1 MSIIEEIDERA
12 QELRDTGAIVSII
25 DWDNATQESLER
37 ELDGFNLEYNVIPL
51 LLRKFQYNKSD
62 GLVMIG
68 INWGELEGI
77 EPIFHENEKKIREAL
92 HEFMQICNEIGK
104 VKGPWGPLMYCMEDP
119 NQPGAKL
126 SKREGNTGK
135 FTQDFIFV
143 EPRATMERIMTFEK
157 YIKTK

>member
-12 QELRDTGAIVSII
+12 QELRDTGVIVSLI
-25 DWDNATQESLER
+25 DCDNATRESLER
-37 ELDGFNLEYNVIPL
+37 ELDGFNLEYNVIPFL
-51 LLRKFQYNKSD
+51 LSKFQYNKGD

-77 EPIFHENEKKIREAL
+77 EPIV

-126 SKREGNTGK
+126 SVREGNTGK
-135 FTQDFIFV
+135 FTQDFVFV
-143 EPRATMERIMTFEK
+143 EPRVTMERIMTFEK

>member
-12 QELRDTGAIVSII
+12 QELRDTGAIVSLI

-37 ELDGFNLEYNVIPL
+37 ELDGFNLEYNVIPY
-51 LLRKFQYNKSD
+51 LLRKFQYNKGD
-62 GLVMIG
+62 GLIMIG

-77 EPIFHENEKKIREAL
+77 EPIV

-135 FTQDFIFV
+135 FTQDFVFV
-143 EPRATMERIMTFEK
+143 EPRVTMERIMTFEK

>member
-1 MSIIEEIDERA
+1 MSIIKEIDERA
-12 QELRDTGAIVSII
+12 QELRDTGAIVSLI

-37 ELDGFNLEYNVIPL
+37 ELEGFNLEYNVIPF
-51 LLRKFQYNKSD
+51 LLRKFQYNKGD
-62 GLVMIG
+62 GLVMVG

-77 EPIFHENEKKIREAL
+77 EPIV

-126 SKREGNTGK
+126 EIVQSG
-135 FTQDFIFV
+135 TQDFVFV
-143 EPRATMERIMTFEK
+143 EPRVTMERIMTFEK

>member
-12 QELRDTGAIVSII
+12 QELRDTGAIVSLI

-37 ELDGFNLEYNVIPL
+37 ELEGFNLEYNVIPFL
-51 LLRKFQYNKSD
+51 IRKFQYNKGA

-77 EPIFHENEKKIREAL
+77 EQIV

-135 FTQDFIFV
+135 FTQDFVFV
-143 EPRATMERIMTFEK
+143 EPRVTMERIMTFEK
-157 YIKTK
+157 YIKMK

>member
-12 QELRDTGAIVSII
+12 QELRDTGAIVSLI
-25 DWDNATQESLER
+25 DWDNATRESLER
-37 ELDGFNLEYNVIPL
+37 ELDGFNLEYNVIPN
-51 LLRKFQYNKSD
+51 LLRKFQYNKGD
-62 GLVMIG
+62 GLIMIG

-77 EPIFHENEKKIREAL
+77 EPIV

-126 SKREGNTGK
+126 SKRECNTGK
-135 FTQDFIFV
+135 FTQDFVFV
-143 EPRATMERIMTFEK
+143 EPRVTMERIMTFEK
-157 YIKTK
+157 YIRTK